1 MVADYRPRVADG
13 ELARKLAAGGA
24 VLIEGPRAC
33 GKTETASHAARSE
46 VRLDV
51 DHAARAAGLIEPATL
66 LEGDRPHLIDE
77 WQLVP
82 EVWNHV
88 RRAVDDSGGASGSF
102 ILAGSAVP
110 PDDATRHSG
119 AGRFLRLRMR
129 PMSLAEAGY
138 SSGDVSLGA
147 VLTGAGARAGRAKL
161 ALREIA
167 ELVSVGGWP
176 GLQDRTTDQAVEAVR
191 GYVEDTVRLDLP
203 RLDAVQRDP
212 ERVRRLL
219 ASLARYTACQVRNG
233 ALAADVGGEED
244 PIKRQTIGE
253 YVDALSRV
261 FVVEDL
267 PAWDPALRSASRLR
281 RTSKRHFVDPS
292 IAVAALGTH
301 PAQLERQVDTLGL
314 LFESLVV
321 RDLRVYA
328 QALGARVFHYHDNTG
343 LEADAVVET
352 QDGRWA
358 AFEVKL
364 GRRDVDKAAG
374 TLVTLSDR
382 IDTKRHGEP
391 ILLGV
396 VTADAY
402 GLRRPDG
409 VWEIPV
415 GALAP

>member
-1 MVADYRPRVADG
+1 
-13 ELARKLAAGGA
+13 
-24 VLIEGPRAC
+24 
-33 GKTETASHAARSE
+33 
-46 VRLDV
+46 
-51 DHAARAAGLIEPATL
+51 
-66 LEGDRPHLIDE
+66 
-77 WQLVP
+77 
-82 EVWNHV
+82 
-88 RRAVDDSGGASGSF
+88 
-102 ILAGSAVP
+102 
-110 PDDATRHSG
+110 
-119 AGRFLRLRMR
+119 
-129 PMSLAEAGY
+129 MSLAETGH
-138 SSGDVSLGA
+138 STGDISLAA
-147 VLTGAGARAGRAKL
+147 VLAGGGAKAGRARL
-161 ALREIA
+161 ALREVA

-176 GLQDRTTDQAVEAVR
+176 GLQSRTTDRAVDAVK

-244 PIKRQTIGE
+244 PIKRQTVGE
-253 YVDALSRV
+253 YVDALSRI

-267 PAWDPALRSASRLR
+267 AAWDPALRSASRLR
-281 RTSKRHFVDPS
+281 RTPKRHFVDPS

-301 PAQLERQVDTLGL
+301 PSQLERQVDTLGL

-328 QALGARVFHYHDNTG
+328 QALDARVFHYHDNTG

-364 GRRDVDKAAG
+364 GRRDIDRAAA
-374 TLVTLSDR
+374 TLVKLSER
-382 IDTKRHGEP
+382 IDTTRHGEP

>member
-1 MVADYRPRVADG
+1 MLVDYRPRVADG
-13 ELARKLAAGGA
+13 ELALKLAAGGA

-33 GKTETASHAARSE
+33 GKTETASKAAYSE

-51 DHAARAAGLIEPATL
+51 DHAARAAGLVDPATL
-66 LEGDRPHLIDE
+66 LEGERPRLIDE

-88 RRAVDDSGGASGSF
+88 RRAVDDAGGAAGSF

-129 PMSLAEAGY
+129 PMSLSEAGY
-138 SSGDVSLGA
+138 GTGDVSLAA
-147 VLTGAGARAGRAKL
+147 VLAGAGARAGRAKF
-161 ALREIA
+161 ALREVA

-176 GLQDRTTDQAVEAVR
+176 GLQNRTTDQAVEAMR
-191 GYVEDTVRLDLP
+191 GYVEDTIRLDLP
-203 RLDAVQRDP
+203 RLDGVQRDP

-219 ASLARYTACQVRNG
+219 ASLARYTACPVRNG

-244 PIKRQTIGE
+244 PIKRQTVGE
-253 YVDALSRV
+253 YIDALSRV
-261 FVVEDL
+261 FVVENL
-267 PAWDPALRSASRLR
+267 AAWDPALRSASRLR
-281 RTSKRHFVDPS
+281 QTAKRHFVDPS

-301 PAQLERQVDTLGL
+301 PSHLERQVDTLGL

-321 RDLRVYA
+321 RDLRIYA
-328 QALGARVFHYHDNTG
+328 QALDARVFHYHDNTG

-352 QDGRWA
+352 RDGRWA

-364 GRRDVDKAAG
+364 GRRDIDKAAAA
-374 TLVTLSDR
+374 LLKLRDR
-382 IDTKRHGEP
+382 IDTARHGEP
-391 ILLGV
+391 TLLGV